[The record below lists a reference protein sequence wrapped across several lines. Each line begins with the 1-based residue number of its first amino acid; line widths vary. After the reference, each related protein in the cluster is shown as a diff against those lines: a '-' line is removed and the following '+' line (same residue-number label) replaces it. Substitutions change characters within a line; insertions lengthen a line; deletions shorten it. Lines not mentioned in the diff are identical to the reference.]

1 MGKTAADR
9 GRRAAA
15 AQRPASATICLDKL
29 SQRTRDIPL
38 EVGIVLEGNPWEQ
51 RQARQGPSDGECPM
65 NPKSPPTIG
74 RRTVFVGAGVAGAV
88 GVIAAATV
96 RPGAAP
102 APQQTAAAPPDPA
115 GGYQLTEHVKQYY
128 ATARI

>member
-1 MGKTAADR
+1 MNSKT
-9 GRRAAA
+9 
-15 AQRPASATICLDKL
+15 
-29 SQRTRDIPL
+29 
-38 EVGIVLEGNPWEQ
+38 
-51 RQARQGPSDGECPM
+51 
-65 NPKSPPTIG
+65 PPTIG

-88 GVIAAATV
+88 GVLAAATV

-102 APQQTAAAPPDPA
+102 APQPQTAAATPDAA